1 MTLTGKRVIVT
12 GGGQGMGR
20 AIALEMAAQGAESV
34 TVVDLNATTGQET
47 AQLVE
52 GAGSRAHFIRT
63 DLRDSAQIAHMIQ
76 AAVAFAGGLDTLVNN
91 AGVIDALLTD
101 GPTTVDRLAEDVWD
115 TVMSVNVK
123 AVWLATKHA
132 AAHLRASGRGPSVVN
147 AASVSGLTG
156 YPMGPAYCAS
166 KGAVIQLTRASAVDL
181 SPDIRVNAFAP
192 GSIDTPMRQN
202 FIDAAEDKDAVE
214 SFMSAT
220 HLVPRAG
227 RADEVA
233 NVACFLASDA
243 ASFVTGAVFS
253 VDGGSLAWRG
263 TR

>member
-1 MTLTGKRVIVT
+1 
-12 GGGQGMGR
+12 MGR
-20 AIALEMAAQGAESV
+20 AIALEMAYQDAEAV
-34 TVVDLNATTGQET
+34 TVVDLNAASGEET

-52 GAGSRAHFIRT
+52 KAGSRSHFIRT
-63 DLRDSAQIAHMIQ
+63 DLQDSAQIVRMVDE
-76 AAVAFAGGLDTLVNN
+76 AVAFAGGLDTLVNN

-101 GPTTVDRLAEDVWD
+101 GPTTVDVLEENVWD

-132 AAHLRASGRGPSVVN
+132 AAHLRASGRGPSIVN

-181 SPDIRVNAFAP
+181 SPSIRVNAFAP

-220 HLVPRAG
+220 HLIPRAG
-227 RADEVA
+227 RAHEVA

-243 ASFVTGAVFS
+243 ASFVTGAIFS